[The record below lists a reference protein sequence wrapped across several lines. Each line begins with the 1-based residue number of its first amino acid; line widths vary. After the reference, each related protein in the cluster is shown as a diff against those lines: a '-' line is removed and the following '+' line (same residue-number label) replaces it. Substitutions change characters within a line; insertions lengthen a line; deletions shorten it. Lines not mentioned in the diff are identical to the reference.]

1 MIRMIFWLAAF
12 LFLGGCGTQTN
23 RTASYSVDT
32 ANYTR
37 VPVSYAA
44 GFEIKR
50 KGGNHIITV
59 RNPWQNAENIKYTYF
74 LSDTVSTSKAQ
85 FENHWIIKTPVKR
98 AVCLSTTHIGFID
111 FIGKTGSIIGISGS
125 KYVVNASLI
134 RKIEQGDLPDVGFDE
149 NLSFELLLKLKPD
162 VVFTYGVSGTITS
175 TISKLSELG
184 IPCVMIAEYL
194 EEEPL
199 AKMEWI
205 KVFASF
211 YQCTDSVDH
220 IFDSVA
226 FRYNQLCSIASE
238 VKTKPTV
245 LMGLPWRG
253 TWYVSGGKS
262 YVARLVA
269 DAGGTYLWKDLD
281 FKDSR
286 PVALEKVFEKAR
298 DAEYWL
304 NPGSAMTTNDI
315 SSVDQRFNK
324 ISSIINRRVFNNNNL
339 LGAGGGNAFFEDGVT
354 EPDVILS
361 DIIYIL
367 HPQLLPSHKLQYYQ
381 KLE

>member
-12 LFLGGCGTQTN
+12 LLLAGCGTKTV
-23 RTASYSVDT
+23 RTASFSVDT
-32 ANYTR
+32 TNYAK

-44 GFEIKR
+44 GFKIQR
-50 KGGNHIITV
+50 KGGNRIITV
-59 RNPWQNAENIKYTYF
+59 RNPWQNAENIEYTYF
-74 LSDTVSTSKAQ
+74 LSDTVTTSKAQ
-85 FENHWIIKTPVKR
+85 SDNRWIIKTPVKR
-98 AVCLSTTHIGFID
+98 AVCLSTTHIGLID
-111 FIGKTGSIIGISGS
+111 FIGKTSSIAGISGS
-125 KYVVNASLI
+125 KYVVNPSLI
-134 RKIEQGDLPDVGFDE
+134 ARIERGDLPDVGFDE
-149 NLSFELLLKLKPD
+149 NLNFELLLKIKPD
-162 VVFTYGVSGTITS
+162 VVFTYGVSGTITN
-175 TISKLSELG
+175 TISKLNELG

-199 AKMEWI
+199 AKMEWV

-211 YQCTDSVDH
+211 YQCADSAEH

-226 FRYNQLCSIASE
+226 FRYNQLCSLARE

-269 DAGGTYLWKDLD
+269 DAGGTYLWENLD

-298 DAEYWL
+298 DAAYWL
-304 NPGSAMTTNDI
+304 NPGDAKTINDI

-324 ISSIINRRVFNNNNL
+324 VSSLLNRRVFNNNNI
-339 LGAGGGNAFFEDGVT
+339 LGAGGGNAFFENGVT